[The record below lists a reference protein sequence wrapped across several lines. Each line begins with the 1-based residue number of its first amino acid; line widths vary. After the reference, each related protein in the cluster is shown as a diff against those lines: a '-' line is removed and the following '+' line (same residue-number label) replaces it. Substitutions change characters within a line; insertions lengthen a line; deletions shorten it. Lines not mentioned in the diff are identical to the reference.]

1 MYYFHIRCSAS
12 QISVW
17 ETTLS
22 RPSLVLITLVT
33 HGISVERHSSLTV
46 IDSKERTE
54 RCKNRSSRQWWQGRG
69 FGAWANLQLGTSL
82 NPIYMRLCL
91 YNQLVNAPLW
101 DHESATINDAGP
113 PQAPSVAVS
122 RPPVTLDPEN
132 GHSVHSWYH
141 HPSQEHRQNEPLW
154 GFWNIAVLRSW
165 WLWPKAVVCT
175 NTGACNLTWCCKT
188 NGVGIESVET
198 GDCE

>member
-33 HGISVERHSSLTV
+33 RGISVERHSSLTV

-113 PQAPSVAVS
+113 PSSLGGSESAASY
-122 RPPVTLDPEN
+122 
-132 GHSVHSWYH
+132 SWSWKWSFGPFLWYR
-141 HPSQEHRQNEPLW
+141 HPSQGHRQNEPLW
-154 GFWNIAVLRSW
+154 GFWKIVVGHGGYATGRGWCLTATKSGY
-165 WLWPKAVVCT
+165 LYKHKAHVT
-175 NTGACNLTWCCKT
+175 
-188 NGVGIESVET
+188 
-198 GDCE
+198 